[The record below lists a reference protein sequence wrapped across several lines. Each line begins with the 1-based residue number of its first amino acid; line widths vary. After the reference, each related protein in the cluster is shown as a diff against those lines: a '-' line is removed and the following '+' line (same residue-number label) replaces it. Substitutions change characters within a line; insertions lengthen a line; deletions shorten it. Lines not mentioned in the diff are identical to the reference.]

1 MILFFSGNIDF
12 FSFSCSHSIFD
23 VDRKNETKEK
33 LRKTLDEAKNEAR
46 SKTKMIF
53 EYFLYRYN
61 SI

>member
-1 MILFFSGNIDF
+1 MKEFFKNKYCLLFR
-12 FSFSCSHSIFD
+12 CSHSIFD

-46 SKTKMIF
+46 SKKK
-53 EYFLYRYN
+53 